1 MKMLRHE
8 NVSEEVEPEGVAH
21 LVERA
26 HEKVTKGFG
35 IEESRAVVGAGG
47 DEVKVVLPVMANQAW
62 HGLILSPVSQTRQT
76 APRLR
81 HPSVVANQAWHGLI
95 LSPVPQTR
103 QTAPRLR
110 HPLYEQDA
118 RATSLHPVVVRTAA
132 TLGAHPGD
140 DLVRI
145 GDVAGLAVDAVRRVD
160 LQVLAFTA
168 RIIFHLVDRRR
179 TEVLAGIAVLA
190 RAAAVA
196 DIEVGDAQ
204 VARLVFFVMG
214 RGVVDVG
221 ELIESQA
228 AVGLYALVRRI
239 GELSE
244 VLHALV
250 AGTRAVARADAASAG
265 QELERAVHRAR
276 PESVLESLMVVAHLP
291 QLVFHPA

>member
-26 HEKVTKGFG
+26 HEKVAKGFG

-47 DEVKVVLPVMANQAW
+47 DEVKVVLPVM
-62 HGLILSPVSQTRQT
+62 
-76 APRLR
+76 
-81 HPSVVANQAWHGLI
+81 ANQAWHGLI